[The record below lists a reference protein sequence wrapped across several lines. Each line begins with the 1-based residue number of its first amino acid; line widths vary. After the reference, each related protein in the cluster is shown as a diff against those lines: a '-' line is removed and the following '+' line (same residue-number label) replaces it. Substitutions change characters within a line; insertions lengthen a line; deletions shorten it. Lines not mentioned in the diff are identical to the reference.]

1 MAAAA
6 DNTGTSLGAGNGLP
20 NRIARSTIA
29 HRKAAPTATIAAVTM
44 TMNETTELIHGLT
57 PSKLK
62 ISIAR
67 PPARKAN
74 DVRIHAKKVR
84 SFAKVKRGSGSSPS
98 SQNFMVTC
106 YNPRG
111 VISDEHLDKE
121 NYMETWEP
129 TMSAGPLLGI
139 ALAAIA
145 LILLLVIKFRIHA
158 FVTLIIVSAVTAL
171 AAGIPVAGVVPTMI
185 DGFGSTI
192 ASVALLV
199 GLGAMI
205 GRIVEASGGAQ
216 SLADALVN
224 AFGAKRAPLALGI
237 ASLIMGFPIFF
248 DAGLIVMLPVIFA
261 VARRLDGPVLA
272 FGIPAAG
279 AFSVMHVFL
288 PPHPGP
294 VAAAEFFSADI
305 GYILGLG
312 LIVALPTWYVSGYLW
327 GTYLGKKFPYKV
339 SDALLGEQTE
349 HDPATLVSP
358 LKVISVMLLPM
369 LLIFCN
375 TGISTL
381 AAAGTVDGSGTFA
394 DILTFVGQTPI
405 ALLITLL
412 IAMIVLGPKDGKKM
426 EKLLESS
433 LGPICSVIL
442 ITGAGGMFG
451 GVLRTSGIGDALAG
465 SMSDLGIPVI
475 FAAYLVAA
483 ALRVAQGSATVALT
497 TAAAL
502 MAPAVEASN
511 MNEIQLAL
519 LVLATA
525 AGSVFSSL
533 VNDSG
538 FWLVGRLMGMDVSTT
553 LRTWTLNQVF
563 ISVIGFIIVLI
574 LWAILPS
581 S

>member
-1 MAAAA
+1 
-6 DNTGTSLGAGNGLP
+6 
-20 NRIARSTIA
+20 
-29 HRKAAPTATIAAVTM
+29 
-44 TMNETTELIHGLT
+44 
-57 PSKLK
+57 
-62 ISIAR
+62 
-67 PPARKAN
+67 
-74 DVRIHAKKVR
+74 
-84 SFAKVKRGSGSSPS
+84 
-98 SQNFMVTC
+98 
-106 YNPRG
+106 
-111 VISDEHLDKE
+111 
-121 NYMETWEP
+121 METWEP

-139 ALAAIA
+139 ALAAIV

-158 FVTLIIVSAVTAL
+158 FVTLIIVSALTAI
-171 AAGIPVAGVVPTMI
+171 AAGIPIAGVVPTMI

-205 GRIVEASGGAQ
+205 GRLVEASGGAQ

-272 FGIPAAG
+272 YGMPAAG

-327 GTYLGKKFPYKV
+327 GLFLGKKFTFKV
-339 SDALLGEQTE
+339 SDALLGEQSD
-349 HDPATLVSP
+349 HDPATAASP
-358 LKVISVMLLPM
+358 LKVISVMMLPM

-375 TGISTL
+375 TGVNTL
-381 AAAGTVDGSGTFA
+381 SVAGTIDATDTFA
-394 DILTFVGQTPI
+394 EILTFIGQTPI
-405 ALLITLL
+405 ALLLTLI
-412 IAMIVLGPKDGKKM
+412 IAMAVLGPKDRENI
-426 EKLLESS
+426 EKLMDGA

-451 GVLRTSGIGDALAG
+451 GVLRTSGIGDALAN

-502 MAPAVEASN
+502 MAPAVEAAN
-511 MNEIQLAL
+511 MNEIQVAL

-563 ISVIGFIIVLI
+563 ISVIGFIVVLI

>member
-1 MAAAA
+1 
-6 DNTGTSLGAGNGLP
+6 
-20 NRIARSTIA
+20 
-29 HRKAAPTATIAAVTM
+29 
-44 TMNETTELIHGLT
+44 
-57 PSKLK
+57 
-62 ISIAR
+62 
-67 PPARKAN
+67 
-74 DVRIHAKKVR
+74 
-84 SFAKVKRGSGSSPS
+84 
-98 SQNFMVTC
+98 
-106 YNPRG
+106 
-111 VISDEHLDKE
+111 
-121 NYMETWEP
+121 METWEP

-139 ALAAIA
+139 ALAAIV

-158 FVTLIIVSAVTAL
+158 FVTRIIVSALTAI
-171 AAGIPVAGVVPTMI
+171 AAGIPIAGVVPTMI

-205 GRIVEASGGAQ
+205 GRLVEASGGAQ

-272 FGIPAAG
+272 YGMPAAG

-327 GTYLGKKFPYKV
+327 GLFLGKKFTFKV
-339 SDALLGEQTE
+339 SDALLGEQSD
-349 HDPATLVSP
+349 HDPATAASP
-358 LKVISVMLLPM
+358 LKVISVMMLPM

-375 TGISTL
+375 TGVNTL
-381 AAAGTVDGSGTFA
+381 SVAGTIDATDTFA
-394 DILTFVGQTPI
+394 EILTFIGQTPI
-405 ALLITLL
+405 ALLLTLI
-412 IAMIVLGPKDGKKM
+412 IAMAVLGPKDRENI
-426 EKLLESS
+426 EKLMDGA

-451 GVLRTSGIGDALAG
+451 GVLRTSGIGDALAD

-502 MAPAVEASN
+502 MAPAVEAAN

-563 ISVIGFIIVLI
+563 ISVIGFIVVLI

>member
-1 MAAAA
+1 
-6 DNTGTSLGAGNGLP
+6 
-20 NRIARSTIA
+20 
-29 HRKAAPTATIAAVTM
+29 
-44 TMNETTELIHGLT
+44 
-57 PSKLK
+57 
-62 ISIAR
+62 
-67 PPARKAN
+67 
-74 DVRIHAKKVR
+74 
-84 SFAKVKRGSGSSPS
+84 
-98 SQNFMVTC
+98 
-106 YNPRG
+106 
-111 VISDEHLDKE
+111 
-121 NYMETWEP
+121 METWEP

-139 ALAAIA
+139 ALAAIV

-158 FVTLIIVSAVTAL
+158 FVTLIIVSALTAI
-171 AAGIPVAGVVPTMI
+171 AAGIPIAGVVPTMI

-205 GRIVEASGGAQ
+205 GRLVEASGGAQ
-216 SLADALVN
+216 SLAEALVN

-272 FGIPAAG
+272 YGMPAAG

-327 GTYLGKKFPYKV
+327 GLFLGKKFTFKV
-339 SDALLGEQTE
+339 SDALLGEQSD
-349 HDPATLVSP
+349 HDPATAASP
-358 LKVISVMLLPM
+358 LKVISVMMLPM

-375 TGISTL
+375 TGVNTL
-381 AAAGTVDGSGTFA
+381 SVAGTIDATDTFA
-394 DILTFVGQTPI
+394 EILTFIGQTPI
-405 ALLITLL
+405 ALLLTLI
-412 IAMIVLGPKDGKKM
+412 IAMAVLGPKDRENI
-426 EKLLESS
+426 EKLMDGA

-451 GVLRTSGIGDALAG
+451 GVLRTSGIGDALAN

-502 MAPAVEASN
+502 MAPAVEAAN

-563 ISVIGFIIVLI
+563 ISVIGFIVVLI

>member
-1 MAAAA
+1 
-6 DNTGTSLGAGNGLP
+6 
-20 NRIARSTIA
+20 
-29 HRKAAPTATIAAVTM
+29 
-44 TMNETTELIHGLT
+44 
-57 PSKLK
+57 
-62 ISIAR
+62 
-67 PPARKAN
+67 
-74 DVRIHAKKVR
+74 
-84 SFAKVKRGSGSSPS
+84 
-98 SQNFMVTC
+98 
-106 YNPRG
+106 
-111 VISDEHLDKE
+111 
-121 NYMETWEP
+121 METWEP

-158 FVTLIIVSAVTAL
+158 FVTLIIVSALTAI
-171 AAGIPVAGVVPTMI
+171 AAGIPIAGVVPTMI

-205 GRIVEASGGAQ
+205 GRLVEASGGAQ

-272 FGIPAAG
+272 YGMPAAG

-327 GTYLGKKFPYKV
+327 GLFLGKKFTFKV
-339 SDALLGEQTE
+339 SDALLGEQSD
-349 HDPATLVSP
+349 HDPATAASP
-358 LKVISVMLLPM
+358 LKVISVMMLPM

-375 TGISTL
+375 TGVNTL
-381 AAAGTVDGSGTFA
+381 SVAGTIDATDTFA
-394 DILTFVGQTPI
+394 EILTFIGQTPI
-405 ALLITLL
+405 ALLLTLI
-412 IAMIVLGPKDGKKM
+412 IAMAVLGPKDRENI
-426 EKLLESS
+426 EKLMDGA

-451 GVLRTSGIGDALAG
+451 GVLRTSGIGDALAD

-502 MAPAVEASN
+502 MAPAVEAAN

-525 AGSVFSSL
+525 AGFVFSSL

-563 ISVIGFIIVLI
+563 ISVIGFIVVLI

>member
-1 MAAAA
+1 
-6 DNTGTSLGAGNGLP
+6 
-20 NRIARSTIA
+20 
-29 HRKAAPTATIAAVTM
+29 
-44 TMNETTELIHGLT
+44 
-57 PSKLK
+57 
-62 ISIAR
+62 
-67 PPARKAN
+67 
-74 DVRIHAKKVR
+74 
-84 SFAKVKRGSGSSPS
+84 
-98 SQNFMVTC
+98 
-106 YNPRG
+106 
-111 VISDEHLDKE
+111 
-121 NYMETWEP
+121 METWEP
-129 TMSAGPLLGI
+129 TLSAGPLLGI

-294 VAAAEFFSADI
+294 VAAAEFFNADI

-327 GTYLGKKFPYKV
+327 GRYLGKKFPYKV

-349 HDPATLVSP
+349 HDPATVASP

-375 TGISTL
+375 TGVNTL
-381 AAAGTVDGSGTFA
+381 AAAGTIDGTGTFA

-412 IAMIVLGPKDGKKM
+412 VAMVVLGPRNGDQL
-426 EKLLESS
+426 EKLMDGA

-451 GVLRTSGIGDALAG
+451 GVLRTSGIGDALAD

-563 ISVIGFIIVLI
+563 ISVIGFITVLI

>member
-1 MAAAA
+1 
-6 DNTGTSLGAGNGLP
+6 
-20 NRIARSTIA
+20 
-29 HRKAAPTATIAAVTM
+29 
-44 TMNETTELIHGLT
+44 
-57 PSKLK
+57 
-62 ISIAR
+62 
-67 PPARKAN
+67 
-74 DVRIHAKKVR
+74 
-84 SFAKVKRGSGSSPS
+84 
-98 SQNFMVTC
+98 
-106 YNPRG
+106 
-111 VISDEHLDKE
+111 
-121 NYMETWEP
+121 METWEP
-129 TMSAGPLLGI
+129 TLSAGPLLGI
-139 ALAAIA
+139 ALGAIL

-158 FVTLIIVSAVTAL
+158 FVTLIIVSALTAL
-171 AAGIPVAGVVPTMI
+171 AAGIPVSGVVPTMI

-216 SLADALVN
+216 SLADALVT

-261 VARRLDGPVLA
+261 VARRLDGPVLTY
-272 FGIPAAG
+272 GIPAAG

-294 VAAAEFFSADI
+294 VSAAEFYSADI

-312 LIVALPTWYVSGYLW
+312 LIVALPTWYASGYLW
-327 GTYLGKKFPYKV
+327 GKFLGKKFPFKV
-339 SDALLGEQTE
+339 DDALLGEQTQ
-349 HDPATLVSP
+349 HDPATVASP
-358 LKVISVMLLPM
+358 AKVISVMLLPM

-375 TGISTL
+375 TGINTLST
-381 AAAGTVDGSGTFA
+381 AGTIDADSTFA
-394 DILTFVGQTPI
+394 DILTFIGQTPI
-405 ALLITLL
+405 ALLITLI
-412 IAMIVLGPKDGKKM
+412 IAMIVLGPKDRDK
-426 EKLLESS
+426 LESLMDGA

-451 GVLRTSGIGDALAG
+451 GVLRTSGIGDALAD
-465 SMSDLGIPVI
+465 SMSDLGIPVL

-483 ALRVAQGSATVALT
+483 VLRVAQGSATVALT

-502 MAPAVEASN
+502 MAPAVEAAN

-553 LRTWTLNQVF
+553 LKTWTMNQVF
-563 ISVIGFIIVLI
+563 ISVIGFVVVLI

>member
-1 MAAAA
+1 
-6 DNTGTSLGAGNGLP
+6 
-20 NRIARSTIA
+20 
-29 HRKAAPTATIAAVTM
+29 
-44 TMNETTELIHGLT
+44 
-57 PSKLK
+57 
-62 ISIAR
+62 
-67 PPARKAN
+67 
-74 DVRIHAKKVR
+74 
-84 SFAKVKRGSGSSPS
+84 
-98 SQNFMVTC
+98 
-106 YNPRG
+106 
-111 VISDEHLDKE
+111 
-121 NYMETWEP
+121 METWEP

-139 ALAAIA
+139 ALAAIV

-158 FVTLIIVSAVTAL
+158 FVTLIIVSALTAI
-171 AAGIPVAGVVPTMI
+171 AAGIPIAGVVPTMI

-205 GRIVEASGGAQ
+205 GRLVEASGGAQ

-272 FGIPAAG
+272 YGMPAAG

-327 GTYLGKKFPYKV
+327 GLFLGKKFTFKV
-339 SDALLGEQTE
+339 SDALLGEQSD
-349 HDPATLVSP
+349 HDPATAASP
-358 LKVISVMLLPM
+358 LKVISVMMLPM

-375 TGISTL
+375 TGINTL
-381 AAAGTVDGSGTFA
+381 SVAGTIDATDTFA
-394 DILTFVGQTPI
+394 EILTFIGQTPI
-405 ALLITLL
+405 ALLLTLI
-412 IAMIVLGPKDGKKM
+412 IAMAVLGPKDRENI
-426 EKLLESS
+426 EKLMDGA
-433 LGPICSVIL
+433 LGPICSVVL

-451 GVLRTSGIGDALAG
+451 GVLRTSGIGDALAD

-502 MAPAVEASN
+502 MAPAVEAAN

-563 ISVIGFIIVLI
+563 ISVIGFIVVLI

>member
-1 MAAAA
+1 
-6 DNTGTSLGAGNGLP
+6 
-20 NRIARSTIA
+20 
-29 HRKAAPTATIAAVTM
+29 
-44 TMNETTELIHGLT
+44 
-57 PSKLK
+57 
-62 ISIAR
+62 
-67 PPARKAN
+67 
-74 DVRIHAKKVR
+74 
-84 SFAKVKRGSGSSPS
+84 
-98 SQNFMVTC
+98 
-106 YNPRG
+106 
-111 VISDEHLDKE
+111 
-121 NYMETWEP
+121 METWEP

-139 ALAAIA
+139 ALAAIV

-158 FVTLIIVSAVTAL
+158 FVTLIIVSALTAI
-171 AAGIPVAGVVPTMI
+171 AAGIPIAGVVPTMI

-205 GRIVEASGGAQ
+205 GRLVEASGGAQ

-272 FGIPAAG
+272 YGMPAAG

-294 VAAAEFFSADI
+294 VTAAEFFSADI

-327 GTYLGKKFPYKV
+327 GLFLGTKFTFKV
-339 SDALLGEQTE
+339 SDALLGEQSD
-349 HDPATLVSP
+349 HDPATAASP

-375 TGISTL
+375 TGVNTL
-381 AAAGTVDGSGTFA
+381 SAAGTIDATGTFA
-394 DILTFVGQTPI
+394 EILTFIGQTPI
-405 ALLITLL
+405 ALLLTLI
-412 IAMIVLGPKDGKKM
+412 IAMAVLGPKDRENI
-426 EKLLESS
+426 EKLMDGA

-451 GVLRTSGIGDALAG
+451 GVLRTSGIGDALAD

-502 MAPAVEASN
+502 MAPAVEAAN

-563 ISVIGFIIVLI
+563 ISVIGFLVVLI

>member
-1 MAAAA
+1 
-6 DNTGTSLGAGNGLP
+6 
-20 NRIARSTIA
+20 
-29 HRKAAPTATIAAVTM
+29 
-44 TMNETTELIHGLT
+44 
-57 PSKLK
+57 
-62 ISIAR
+62 
-67 PPARKAN
+67 
-74 DVRIHAKKVR
+74 
-84 SFAKVKRGSGSSPS
+84 
-98 SQNFMVTC
+98 
-106 YNPRG
+106 
-111 VISDEHLDKE
+111 
-121 NYMETWEP
+121 METWEP

-139 ALAAIA
+139 ALAAIV

-158 FVTLIIVSAVTAL
+158 FVTLIIVSALTAI
-171 AAGIPVAGVVPTMI
+171 AAGIPIAGVVPTMI

-205 GRIVEASGGAQ
+205 GRLVEASGGAQ

-261 VARRLDGPVLA
+261 VARRLDGPVVA
-272 FGIPAAG
+272 YGMPAAG
-279 AFSVMHVFL
+279 AFSVTHVFL

-327 GTYLGKKFPYKV
+327 GLFLGKKFTFKV
-339 SDALLGEQTE
+339 SDALLGEQSD
-349 HDPATLVSP
+349 HDPATAASP
-358 LKVISVMLLPM
+358 LKVISVMMLPM

-375 TGISTL
+375 TGVNTL
-381 AAAGTVDGSGTFA
+381 SVAGTIDATDTFA
-394 DILTFVGQTPI
+394 EILTFIGQTPI
-405 ALLITLL
+405 ALLLTLI
-412 IAMIVLGPKDGKKM
+412 IAMAVLGPKDRENI
-426 EKLLESS
+426 EKLMDGA

-451 GVLRTSGIGDALAG
+451 GVLRTSGIGDALAD

-502 MAPAVEASN
+502 MAPAVEAAN

-563 ISVIGFIIVLI
+563 ISVIGFIVVLI

>member
-1 MAAAA
+1 
-6 DNTGTSLGAGNGLP
+6 
-20 NRIARSTIA
+20 
-29 HRKAAPTATIAAVTM
+29 
-44 TMNETTELIHGLT
+44 
-57 PSKLK
+57 
-62 ISIAR
+62 
-67 PPARKAN
+67 
-74 DVRIHAKKVR
+74 
-84 SFAKVKRGSGSSPS
+84 
-98 SQNFMVTC
+98 
-106 YNPRG
+106 
-111 VISDEHLDKE
+111 
-121 NYMETWEP
+121 METWEP
-129 TMSAGPLLGI
+129 TMAAGPLLGI
-139 ALAAIA
+139 ALTAIA
-145 LILLLVIKFRIHA
+145 LILLLVIKLRIHA
-158 FVTLIIVSAVTAL
+158 FVTLIIVSALTAI
-171 AAGIPVAGVVPTMI
+171 ATGIPIAGVVPTMI

-205 GRIVEASGGAQ
+205 GRLVEASGGAQ
-216 SLADALVN
+216 SLANALVN

-272 FGIPAAG
+272 YGMPAAG

-327 GTYLGKKFPYKV
+327 GLFLGKKFTFKV
-339 SDALLGEQTE
+339 SDALLGEQSD
-349 HDPATLVSP
+349 HDPATAASP
-358 LKVISVMLLPM
+358 LKVISVMMLPM

-375 TGISTL
+375 TGVNTL
-381 AAAGTVDGSGTFA
+381 SVAGTIDATDTFA
-394 DILTFVGQTPI
+394 EILTFIGQTPI
-405 ALLITLL
+405 ALLLTLI
-412 IAMIVLGPKDGKKM
+412 IAMAVLGPKDRENI
-426 EKLLESS
+426 EKLMDGA

-451 GVLRTSGIGDALAG
+451 GVLRTSGIGDALAD

-502 MAPAVEASN
+502 MAPAVEAAN

-563 ISVIGFIIVLI
+563 ISVIGFIVVLI

>member
-1 MAAAA
+1 
-6 DNTGTSLGAGNGLP
+6 
-20 NRIARSTIA
+20 
-29 HRKAAPTATIAAVTM
+29 
-44 TMNETTELIHGLT
+44 
-57 PSKLK
+57 
-62 ISIAR
+62 
-67 PPARKAN
+67 
-74 DVRIHAKKVR
+74 
-84 SFAKVKRGSGSSPS
+84 
-98 SQNFMVTC
+98 
-106 YNPRG
+106 
-111 VISDEHLDKE
+111 
-121 NYMETWEP
+121 METWEP

-139 ALAAIA
+139 ALAAIV

-158 FVTLIIVSAVTAL
+158 FVTLIIVSALTAI
-171 AAGIPVAGVVPTMI
+171 AAGIPIAGVVPTMI

-205 GRIVEASGGAQ
+205 GRLVEASGGAQ

-272 FGIPAAG
+272 YGMPSAG

-327 GTYLGKKFPYKV
+327 GLFLGKKFTFKV
-339 SDALLGEQTE
+339 SDALLGEQSD
-349 HDPATLVSP
+349 HDPATAASP
-358 LKVISVMLLPM
+358 LKVISVMMLPM

-375 TGISTL
+375 TGVNTL
-381 AAAGTVDGSGTFA
+381 SVAGTIDATDTFA
-394 DILTFVGQTPI
+394 EILTFIGQTPI
-405 ALLITLL
+405 ALLLTLI
-412 IAMIVLGPKDGKKM
+412 IAMAVLGPKDRENI
-426 EKLLESS
+426 EKLMDGA

-451 GVLRTSGIGDALAG
+451 GVLRTSGIGDALAD

-502 MAPAVEASN
+502 MAPAVEAAN

-563 ISVIGFIIVLI
+563 ISVIGFIVVLI